1 METREREK
9 WKEGVDKGGQ
19 KCAPLSAHCIEA
31 PVVRKGIGIY
41 GTATLIRVKPTLL
54 DLFGV
59 VK

>member
-9 WKEGVDKGGQ
+9 WKEGADRWERS
-19 KCAPLSAHCIEA
+19 ALSSSAHCIEA